1 MRIVEYIIKSVAIM
15 AALFCLSQLT
25 VLFRGYSADWPP
37 LFVSQRGFTLALMV
51 VSGFKYA
58 IPFWLISIFLN
69 KFYWNTNFI
78 LGLISPI
85 SLIISLELSA
95 FIYRKLC
102 GTKSPLHK
110 MKDWLLFLFVVVPLR
125 ELFSFV
131 SLRVFNWLFPLEGLL
146 QNQEYWAMADILGLV
161 MGFPLFLEIL
171 NSMDSKVIRPKLNR
185 GLPALVI
192 GNAVGILP
200 FYLGIQKL
208 SFLEGPGR
216 YLSLF
221 AMTAVG
227 LFSSPLAMAF
237 SILAHAFWVA
247 WSREGMIKSLG
258 LKGVDPHFDI
268 QLYLL
273 CLACF
278 APIIAL
284 IVKSQRGNELAETF
298 EEIKEALDS
307 AGVEQSVIKME
318 NQSDSVGVALF
329 DLQYRC
335 LHMNEK
341 FAEFSGGD
349 MKSQLGKTSQDRLG
363 PNAAHVAAVFEEVRK
378 RAKPIWNYK
387 LHFEAWNQVAERDL
401 VCNYLPVFSQSGEVI
416 AIIVISSE
424 NKKTKENLLKEAKGA
439 FDIAHQNR
447 LFSLA
452 MSHDLQEPLRNI
464 SQSLKILNERF
475 KRRAD
480 TETLSF
486 LENALSATNRVR
498 QMVQSSLELAQLEN
512 LKLQLISVEAEE
524 IFEECKKSY
533 AIDLERVKAKIS
545 IGPLPVIKVD
555 KVLLGRVVSNLLS
568 NTLKYKSERELH
580 IMISAKTE
588 NGKHQFT
595 FSDNGIGFDNKDAET
610 IFTLYHR
617 LFSSEEREGYGV
629 GLTVSRRII
638 ELHGGKMW
646 AESFPGEGSSFYFT
660 LPVD

>member
-1 MRIVEYIIKSVAIM
+1 MRAVEYIIKSVAIM

-37 LFVSQRGFTLALMV
+37 LFLSQRGFALALMV

-69 KFYWNTNFI
+69 KFYWHTNLV

-85 SLIISLELSA
+85 SLIISLELAA
-95 FIYRKLC
+95 FVYRKLC
-102 GTKSPLHK
+102 GTRSPLHK
-110 MKDWLLFLFVVVPLR
+110 MKDWLLFLFVVVPFR
-125 ELFSFV
+125 ELFSFIF
-131 SLRVFNWLFPLEGLL
+131 LRVLNLIFPSEQLL
-146 QNQEYWAMADILGLV
+146 QNQKYWAMADILGLV

-171 NSMDSKVIRPKLNR
+171 NSLDSKIIRPKLNH

-227 LFSSPLAMAF
+227 LFSSPLAMAC

-247 WSREGMIKSLG
+247 WSREGMIKSLVSN
-258 LKGVDPHFDI
+258 GVDPSFNI

-273 CLACF
+273 SLACF

-284 IVKSQRGNELAETF
+284 MVKSQRKNELAETF
-298 EEIKEALDS
+298 EEIKQALDS
-307 AGVEQSVIKME
+307 SGVEQSVVRIQ
-318 NQSDSVGVALF
+318 NQNDSVGVALF
-329 DLQYRC
+329 DLKYRC

-349 MKSQLGKTSQDRLG
+349 MNNQLGKTSQERLG
-363 PNAAHVAAVFEEVRK
+363 PNAKHVAAVFEEVK
-378 RAKPIWNYK
+378 KTAKPIWNYK

-401 VCNYLPVFSQSGEVI
+401 VCNYLPVFSQAGEVI
-416 AIIVISSE
+416 AITVISSE
-424 NKKTKENLLKEAKGA
+424 SKQDKELLLEKAKGT
-439 FDIAHQNR
+439 FDIAQQNR

-480 TETLSF
+480 TETQNF
-486 LENALSATNRVR
+486 LENALSATTRVR

-512 LKLQLISVEAEE
+512 SIPQKMAVDAKELFLDCLKSYSVELEN
-524 IFEECKKSY
+524 CKT
-533 AIDLERVKAKIS
+533 KIS
-545 IGPLPVIKVD
+545 MGPLPVIKVD
-555 KVLLGRVVSNLLS
+555 KVLFGRVVSNLLS
-568 NTLKYKSERELH
+568 NSLKYKSERELH
-580 IMISAKTE
+580 ITISAKTE
-588 NGKHQFT
+588 NNTHQFT
-595 FSDNGIGFDNKDAET
+595 FSDNGIGFDQEKAEK
-610 IFTLYHR
+610 IFALYQR